1 MKPVDMP
8 ALIRLESMLGSL
20 KAQLEADCPM
30 GLDFS
35 WNLATHSQNI
45 VLMLIDKLYESTNT
59 PAEND

>member
-1 MKPVDMP
+1 MKPIHMP

-20 KAQLEADCPM
+20 KAQLEGDCPM

-45 VLMLIDKLYESTNT
+45 VLMLIDELYESTNT
-59 PAEND
+59 ETETA

>member
-1 MKPVDMP
+1 MKPVNMP

-45 VLMLIDKLYESTNT
+45 VLMLIDELFESVQIQT
-59 PAEND
+59 EE

>member
-1 MKPVDMP
+1 MKPIHMP

-20 KAQLEADCPM
+20 KAQLEEDCPM

-45 VLMLIDKLYESTNT
+45 VLMLIDELYESTNT
-59 PAEND
+59 ETETA

>member
-1 MKPVDMP
+1 MKPVNMP

-20 KAQLEADCPM
+20 KAQLETDCPM

-45 VLMLIDKLYESTNT
+45 VLMLIDELFESVHIPT
-59 PAEND
+59 EE